1 MPQVVC
7 RTVAAPALRDEDARR
22 MFALF
27 ERYYVDVTFERFLA
41 DLREKT
47 HVLLFF
53 ATEPGQPR
61 RWPGRVVGF
70 STAVCSALPAVPG
83 ATFLFSGDTVVESA
97 WQGEGLLQRAFFLL
111 MLRTRL
117 RHPLLPVYWM
127 LISKGYKTYLLMTHH
142 FPRGFPRHDAPTPPE
157 LQRAME
163 AYYTAR
169 YAGAYDSRSG
179 LIDFGE
185 SHGAVRGRLAEPPR
199 RALTDPGVAFFLERN
214 PGWREGQE
222 LACIAEIRWR
232 DFALHAL
239 AAFLPRRWRARRSGR
254 PAPEPGAAADEGTG
268 QVVEAAGGRRRGG

>member
-1 MPQVVC
+1 MAQVVS
-7 RTVAAPALRDEDARR
+7 RTVAAPALGEDEARR

-53 ATEPGQPR
+53 APEPGRPR

-70 STAVCSALPAVPG
+70 STAVLGALPAVPG
-83 ATFLFSGDTVVESA
+83 ATFLFSGDTVVEAA

-111 MLRTRL
+111 MLRARL
-117 RHPLLPVYWM
+117 RHPLRPVYWM

-142 FPRGFPRHDAPTPPE
+142 FPRGFPRHDAPTPPD

-163 AYYTAR
+163 AYYTVR
-169 YAGAYDSRSG
+169 YAGAYDPRRG
-179 LIDFGE
+179 VIDFGE
-185 SHGAVRGRLAEPPR
+185 SHGAVRGRLAEPPPHP
-199 RALTDPGVAFFLERN
+199 LPDPGVGFFLARN
-214 PGWREGQE
+214 PGWRQGQE

-232 DFALHAL
+232 DFARHAL
-239 AAFLPRRWRARRSGR
+239 AAFLPRRRRSGR
-254 PAPEPGAAADEGTG
+254 PGRLAPESGLAATEGTG
-268 QVVEAAGGRRRGG
+268 PVAEAAAGRRRGE

>member
-1 MPQVVC
+1 MPQVVF
-7 RTVAAPALRDEDARR
+7 RTLAAPALREEEARS

-27 ERYYVDVTFERFLA
+27 ERYYVDVSFERFLA

-53 ATEPGQPR
+53 APEPGNPR

-70 STAVCSALPAVPG
+70 STAVLTALPAIPG
-83 ATFLFSGDTVVESA
+83 ATFLFSGDTVVESD
-97 WQGEGLLQRAFFLL
+97 WQGAGLLQRAFFLL

-117 RHPLLPVYWM
+117 RHPLRPVYWM

-163 AYYTAR
+163 TYYTHR
-169 YAGAYDSRSG
+169 YAGAYDARSG

-185 SHGAVRGRLAEPPR
+185 SRGAVRGRLAEPTPE
-199 RALTDPGVAFFLERN
+199 ALTDPGVAFFLKRN
-214 PGWREGQE
+214 PGWREGRE
-222 LACIAEIRWR
+222 LACIAEIRWL
-232 DFALHAL
+232 DFARHAV
-239 AAFLPRRWRARRSGR
+239 AA
-254 PAPEPGAAADEGTG
+254 
-268 QVVEAAGGRRRGG
+268 AAGGRRRGR